1 MSKHESLPAAQ
12 LAVMKDVGYV
22 QKKGKVGN
30 GKYGYTYAGEAELI
44 AQLRPSM
51 IEHGIV
57 MYPVGSDIYSTED
70 YTTNNGNRASLIL
83 GVREFAFEHI
93 DSGEVRIVKV
103 YAEAS
108 DGGDK
113 RASKAMTLAKKYAL
127 REFFLIETGDDPDA
141 VVQSRDKDNSYYVSR
156 AVTAL
161 SKCQSKEE
169 LDEMMEKIQSYDSAE
184 FSGEQLDDLNNVY
197 KNKLQEVG

>member
-1 MSKHESLPAAQ
+1 MSKHESLSAAQ

-22 QKKGKVGN
+22 QKKGKVGT

-57 MYPVGSDIYSTED
+57 MYPVGSEIHSTEG
-70 YTTNNGNRASLIL
+70 YTTNNGNRASLFL
-83 GVREFAFEHI
+83 GVRDFAFEHV
-93 DSGEVRIVKV
+93 DSGEIRIVKV
-103 YAEAS
+103 FSEAS

-113 RASKAMTLAKKYAL
+113 RAAKAMTLAKKYAL

-141 VVQSRDKDNSYYVSR
+141 VIQSRDKDNSYYVGR

-161 SKCQSKEE
+161 SKCSNKEE
-169 LDEMMEKIQSYDSAE
+169 LDEMMEKIQSYDSAK
-184 FSGEQLDDLNNVY
+184 FSDDQLEDLSSVY
-197 KNKLQEVG
+197 KTKLQEIG